1 MKALYSTKSCS
12 YELKSTE
19 SDQGILVM
27 GPTRFEEILVREAAG
42 SRLAQALAHASRAT
56 RAGVEAGSPRAAVI
70 RDVGAGVVAPI
81 LASYMLWVLLDA
93 RARGIGRLYFIAR
106 EGQPM
111 LRLARQLAARL
122 GLPIECRYLYASRLS
137 WLTGTAPPA
146 SGYDKW
152 LTEDVW
158 HRFRPDRMTF
168 ETLLGKIGMLPERT
182 GDIRRFPA
190 LGRASRSG
198 TIGEEDRVAL
208 TALFRDATFREV
220 LARHR
225 RENADRLR
233 AYLAQ
238 EGAFDDRA
246 IGIVDSG
253 WSGSIHRMLCD
264 LRQEAGVAAPAHC
277 FYFGFRRT
285 VGDYPEWSELRHWYQ
300 FADTAGAGDVRFR
313 PAGLPEKVMIAYLEL
328 LATADHGT
336 VIRLKP
342 EGGAIVPECETCYAA
357 AVRAWG
363 VEKLH
368 EAIERVG
375 AEFPLSDVTPEE
387 TLALRPA
394 LKALFEAFWLA
405 PRPDEARAWAD
416 FPLELGQGGKGIIV
430 PLAQAYTLEELMV
443 RGEARGDADMRNA
456 YSWREGSLALTPA
469 PLRQALR
476 LWFMRKDRSRE
487 TSAGLKMQTFRPV
500 PG

>member
-1 MKALYSTKSCS
+1 MKALYSTRRCEDDFKI
-12 YELKSTE
+12 TG
-19 SDQGILVM
+19 SDQANSVM
-27 GPTRFEEILVREAAG
+27 GQGRFEEILVREAAG
-42 SRLAQALAHASRAT
+42 SRLAQALADACRAT
-56 RAGVEAGSPRAAVI
+56 RAGVGADSPRAAVI
-70 RDVGAGVVAPI
+70 RDVGAGIVAPI

-111 LRLARQLAARL
+111 LLLARQLAARL

-137 WLTGTAPPA
+137 WLTGTTLPG

-158 HRFRPDRMTF
+158 HRFRPGQMTF
-168 ETLLGKIGMLPERT
+168 ETLLGKIGMLPERAD
-182 GDIRRFPA
+182 DIRRFPA
-190 LGRASRSG
+190 LERASRSG
-198 TIGEEDRVAL
+198 TIGEEDRVAIG
-208 TALFRDATFREV
+208 ALFRDATFREV

-246 IGIVDSG
+246 IGMVDSG

-264 LRQEAGVAAPAHC
+264 LRLQAGVAAPAHC

-285 VGDYPEWSELRHWYQ
+285 VADYPEWSELRHWYQ
-300 FADTAGAGDVRFR
+300 FADMAEAGNVRFR
-313 PAGLPEKVMIAYLEL
+313 PVGLPEKVMIAYLEL

-342 EGGAIVPECETCYAA
+342 QGGAIVPECETSYAA

-375 AEFPLSDVTPEE
+375 AEFPLSDVTPKE
-387 TLALRPA
+387 TLALRPT
-394 LKALFEAFWLA
+394 LKALFEAFWLT
-405 PRPDEARAWAD
+405 PQPDEARAWAD
-416 FPLELGQGGKGIIV
+416 FPLELSQGGKGIIV
-430 PLAQAYTLEELMV
+430 PLAQAYTLEELMAL
-443 RGEARGDADMRNA
+443 GPARGDADIRNA

-476 LWFMRKDRSRE
+476 LWFMHKDRSRGAP
-487 TSAGLKMQTFRPV
+487 AGSEMQTFRPV